1 VKYQFIADHDQAYPV
16 TLMCRVLGVVRSGY
30 YRWCKTP
37 VGKRKMADMILSMH
51 IKDIF
56 KQSRDTY
63 GSYRI
68 QATLVDEGI
77 RCGRKRVARLVR
89 ENDLKPKA
97 VRRFKVMT
105 TDSKHKFPVASNVLD
120 QDFTAQSPDQ
130 IWLSD
135 ITYVATAE
143 GWLYLA
149 AVMDLYSRRIVGW
162 AMSDSL
168 HRQLVID
175 ALQMAITARQPL
187 PGLLHHSDR
196 GSQYASDEYQALLTQ
211 YQMVGTVP
219 VSRQGNCYDNAPM
232 ESFFGT
238 FKTEL
243 IFDQD
248 YATRNEAK
256 LDIFEY
262 IEVFYNRYRRHSSLG
277 YKSPAN
283 YEALPLVA

>member
-1 VKYQFIADHDQAYPV
+1 VKYQFIADHDQQYPV
-16 TLMCRVLGVVRSGY
+16 TLMCRILGVVRSGY
-30 YRWCKTP
+30 YRWRKVP

-68 QATLVDEGI
+68 HAELLDEGI
-77 RCGRKRVARLVR
+77 RCGRERVARLAR
-89 ENDLKPKA
+89 ENNLEPKA
-97 VRRFKVMT
+97 ARRFKVMT
-105 TDSKHKFPVASNVLD
+105 TDSKHRLPVAPNLLNRN
-120 QDFTAQSPDQ
+120 FTAEDRDK
-130 IWLSD
+130 IWLTD
-135 ITYVATAE
+135 ITYVSTAE

-162 AMSDSL
+162 AISDSL

-175 ALQMAITARQPL
+175 ALQMAIATRQPS

-196 GSQYASDEYQALLTQ
+196 GSQYASEDYQTLLTQ
-211 YQMVGTVP
+211 YQMVGSM
-219 VSRQGNCYDNAPM
+219 SRKGNCYDNAPM

-243 IFDQD
+243 TFHCD
-248 YATRNEAK
+248 YATRNEAR

-262 IEVFYNRYRRHSSLG
+262 IEVFYNRKRRHSALG
-277 YKSPAN
+277 YKSPAK
-283 YEALPLVA
+283 YETLSLVA

>member
-1 VKYQFIADHDQAYPV
+1 MKYQFIADHVCQ
-16 TLMCRVLGVVRSGY
+16 VLGVVRSGY
-30 YRWCKTP
+30 YRWRKAP
-37 VGKRKMADMILSMH
+37 VGKRKMADMILSIH

-68 QATLVDEGI
+68 QAELVDAGM
-77 RCGRKRVARLVR
+77 RCGRKRVSRLMR
-89 ENDLKPKA
+89 ANELIPKA
-97 VRRFKVMT
+97 ARRFKVMT
-105 TDSKHKFPVASNVLD
+105 TDSKHKLPVAPNTLD
-120 QDFTAQSPDQ
+120 QNFTVKRADQ
-130 IWLSD
+130 VWLSD
-135 ITYVATAE
+135 ITYIPTAA

-175 ALQMAITARQPL
+175 ALQMAITTRQPL

-211 YQMVGTVP
+211 YQMVGSM
-219 VSRQGNCYDNAPM
+219 SRKGNCYDNAPM

-243 IFDQD
+243 TFDRT
-248 YATRNEAK
+248 YTTRNQAR

-262 IEVFYNRYRRHSSLG
+262 IEVFYNRHRRHAALG

-283 YEALPLVA
+283 YEALPLGA